1 MLICAGLLVM
11 LFPFGRE
18 WYRDWRQ
25 EQLLQEA
32 EQSFALADQ
41 EAQAQAVR
49 AYRDLSRLL
58 EQEAQSEDNGSTD
71 ITVSPDSPDSPVSE
85 PTATPASVSP
95 PVAIIHISK
104 INLRLPV
111 LEGATQENMKAA
123 AAHMTETTPVGEVG
137 NAAIAAHRAR
147 TKGRLFN
154 RLNELESGDEIVV
167 ETKAGKMTYTVFQ
180 VSRVAPS
187 DTSVLRRNKVDSVLT
202 LITCDPVVDPVYRLI
217 VQAKLNPVKP
227 GNES

>member
-1 MLICAGLLVM
+1 MKKKVSTLLICAGLLVM

-25 EQLLQEA
+25 QQLLQEA
-32 EQSFALADQ
+32 EQSFGSADSQ
-41 EAQAQAVR
+41 EAQAQAIK
-49 AYRDLSRLL
+49 AYSNLSRLL
-58 EQEAQSEDNGSTD
+58 EQEAQAEDNGSTA
-71 ITVSPDSPDSPVSE
+71 TAAPAAPE
-85 PTATPASVSP
+85 PTATPAPASP
-95 PVAIIHISK
+95 PIAIISIGK

-111 LEGATQENMKAA
+111 MEGATQENMKAA
-123 AAHMTETTPVGEVG
+123 AAHMTETTPIGEAG

-154 RLNELESGDEIVV
+154 RLNELEAGDEIIV
-167 ETKAGKMTYTVFQ
+167 EVKGGKLTYTVFQ
-180 VSRVAPS
+180 VSRVDPS

-202 LITCDPVVDPVYRLI
+202 LITCDPVVNPVYRLI
-217 VQAKLNPVKP
+217 VQAKLNP